1 VIRERIGAGDSVY
14 RISDAPAHMGDRTVR
29 QRDAIDGRGPK
40 RKAMQAA
47 SPGDLRAPTPGG
59 RRSDQWRQGRALRC
73 RSMPPFCP
81 SLRILRASISMGSA
95 VNGAP
100 TYGMARPMA
109 HARAAEAS
117 AGVTNNPPRSFVS
130 GDELTYPT
138 RTGSTCR
145 DSNSRARSKS
155 GAVGT
160 TQTSTLETEFC
171 GPMSLR
177 DAGMNLADRLVL
189 SQVAEMSSYSAD

>member
-1 VIRERIGAGDSVY
+1 
-14 RISDAPAHMGDRTVR
+14 
-29 QRDAIDGRGPK
+29 
-40 RKAMQAA
+40 
-47 SPGDLRAPTPGG
+47 
-59 RRSDQWRQGRALRC
+59 
-73 RSMPPFCP
+73 MPPFCP

-100 TYGMARPMA
+100 PYGVARPVA

-171 GPMSLR
+171 GQRLSTARTANEPQRRRNELSRPTGAVPSRGNVVLFCGLGNHVNLR
-177 DAGMNLADRLVL
+177 GIRGGRCRDRTCDPSHVKRVL
-189 SQVAEMSSYSAD
+189 RR